1 MPSKKPLMIGIAGGT
16 GSGKSTFAKL
26 LQKQFRGQVV
36 VISMDMYYKDQS
48 DLPLEERLQANM
60 DKPEAL
66 DLDLLCKQLFSLR
79 EGKSI
84 ERPIYNF
91 IDHTR
96 SKETIHVKPHPVV
109 IVEGIFAF
117 VNERLRELL
126 DLEVYL
132 EVDNDLRLVRR
143 ISRDVE
149 EGRNGSLEGALN
161 QYLTSARPMHKIYVE
176 PQREWADI
184 IVLWNDKKPDA
195 VEVIAARI
203 KERLAFHE

>member
-1 MPSKKPLMIGIAGGT
+1 
-16 GSGKSTFAKL
+16 
-26 LQKQFRGQVV
+26 
-36 VISMDMYYKDQS
+36 
-48 DLPLEERLQANM
+48 
-60 DKPEAL
+60 
-66 DLDLLCKQLFSLR
+66 
-79 EGKSI
+79 
-84 ERPIYNF
+84 
-91 IDHTR
+91 
-96 SKETIHVKPHPVV
+96 
-109 IVEGIFAF
+109 
-117 VNERLRELL
+117 
-126 DLEVYL
+126 
-132 EVDNDLRLVRR
+132 LRLVRR